1 MEDKKPILSV
11 VIVSFNAK
19 YFLYLTLK
27 SLEKI
32 AIQFPIEIIVVD
44 NVSTDRLDTIST
56 HFPHV
61 KFIQNQKNIGF
72 GAANNIGVAQ
82 ASSDSILIL
91 NPDTII
97 SENLIT
103 KGLKLLN
110 QIENGGAIGVR
121 MLDGKGNYLPES
133 KRGFPDLVSSIYK
146 LLGLHKLFPSQS
158 SINKYYLSNA
168 NHNENQPIEVISGA
182 CFFIKKSV
190 YEAIGGFDEKY
201 FMYGED
207 IDISKELSQKGYQN
221 YFIGEEEI
229 IHFKGESSKKSQWN
243 YHHHFY
249 DAMFIFWNKN
259 INKSGNNLLKLSVL
273 AACQFLKLGSY
284 FKQKIKDIFL
294 PILDASSI
302 YIALYGFTIFWSTNL
317 KGEPNYYP
325 NFFYFVILPAYV
337 LVWIFCLFLNQ
348 VYSNYSKISHYFKG
362 SLLGALSILFIF
374 SLLPENYRYS
384 RAIVL
389 FGGLTAILLPLFVR
403 FVYAK
408 ITKKKFWVI
417 DFSSQ
422 FISYMPSNTH
432 KIVQY
437 KEIAQRYLDID
448 FEFRNAHHTQNYFID
463 FESTSNTDA
472 IEIIS
477 KNPNKNFWFFIE
489 SLEVLLAINHKNEQS
504 NIYSKDEGH
513 SYFLASNQL
522 KQNIFNHLSAFFILT
537 FSPFLFFLIPKKIL
551 RNAPSVLMGTKR
563 WFFANNMNLSKK
575 YSAVFWLDSD
585 IEFKDLDVYNY
596 FRKYRIEEDFK
607 LLLWTCTN

>member
-1 MEDKKPILSV
+1 MEDKKPILSI

-32 AIQFPIEIIVVD
+32 AIQLPIEIIVVD
-44 NVSTDRLDTIST
+44 NVSTDKLDTIST
-56 HFPHV
+56 HFPHI
-61 KFIQNQKNIGF
+61 KFIQNQKNLGF
-72 GAANNIGVAQ
+72 GAANNVGVAN
-82 ASSDSILIL
+82 ATSDSILIL

-110 QIENGGAIGVR
+110 QIENVGAIGVR

-146 LLGLHKLFPSQS
+146 LLGINKLFPSQS

-168 NHNENQPIEVISGA
+168 NHNENQYIEVISGA

-259 INKSGNNLLKLSVL
+259 LNKSGNNFLKLLVL

-284 FKQKIKDIFL
+284 FKQKLKDIFL

-302 YIALYGFTIFWSTNL
+302 YIALYGFTMFWSTNL

-325 NFFYFVILPAYV
+325 KFFYFVILPGYV
-337 LVWIFCLFLNQ
+337 LIWIFCLFLNQ

-389 FGGLTAILLPLFVR
+389 FGTLTAILLPLFIR
-403 FVYAK
+403 FIYAK

-422 FISYMPSNTH
+422 FISYLPSNTNNTAH
-432 KIVQY
+432 Y
-437 KEIAQRYLDID
+437 REITKRYLDID
-448 FEFRNAHHTQNYFID
+448 FEFKNEPHTQHYFID
-463 FESTSNTDA
+463 FESISNTEA
-472 IEIIS
+472 IETIH
-477 KNPNKNFWFFIE
+477 KNPNKNFWFFIQ

-504 NIYSKDEGH
+504 IIYSKDEGH
-513 SYFLASNQL
+513 RYFSASNLL
-522 KQNIFNHLSAFFILT
+522 KQKLFNHLSAFFILI
-537 FSPFLFFLIPKKIL
+537 FSPILFLLIPKKIL
-551 RNAPSVLMGTKR
+551 RNAPSVLIGSKR
-563 WFFANNMNLSKK
+563 WFYAKNMNLSNQ
-575 YSAVFWLDSD
+575 YSAVFWMDSDTEFKNLDLDS
-585 IEFKDLDVYNY
+585 Y
-596 FRKYRIEEDFK
+596 FRKYKIEDDFK
-607 LLLWTCTN
+607 LLLLVCTQ